1 MELLAKGRYLPQVV
15 IEQAVTLLR
24 ASTTARAEAQAH
36 ESNAQPAPGP
46 GGSAGGQ
53 DGTRGAGAQGAAD
66 PAQRGTGT
74 QGGEATGAVAQMG
87 IGDGSGHERR
97 SARLAGL
104 EAEPMELPAI
114 RKRKEPGYSCYA
126 VLDPSDVP
134 YGDPR
139 TVGEA
144 MARPDWPEW
153 DSAMRKELQS
163 HAERGTWEMVKAPE
177 GVNLV
182 TSKWVLRIKRNADA
196 TIQKYKGR
204 LVARGFTQ
212 IHGVDYDETFATTSR
227 LQILRL
233 FCSLS
238 AALDLELH
246 QIDFETAYL
255 NANFKHDIYME
266 SGHDWHA
273 ALRDALDS
281 IGFQQCEFDPSIFV
295 RNGERAAMLL
305 VYLDDIIVATPQ
317 GADIE
322 GVKKEL
328 LGLFKG
334 TDLRPVHHVLG
345 IRVTRDRKAGAIH
358 LDQERYAEEVLERF
372 GMDKCKHAKT
382 PMEAKNQ
389 LRQAKEGDTRCDRA
403 LYLAIVGCLAY
414 LAQETRP
421 DLAFL
426 VSALGKFN
434 ADPTQEHL
442 AAAWRGLR

>member
-1 MELLAKGRYLPQVV
+1 MESLAKGRYLPQVV

-163 HAERGTWEMVKAPE
+163 HAERGTWEM
-177 GVNLV
+177 
-182 TSKWVLRIKRNADA
+182 
-196 TIQKYKGR
+196 
-204 LVARGFTQ
+204 
-212 IHGVDYDETFATTSR
+212 IHGVDYDETFAPTSR

-238 AALDLELH
+238 AALDLEFH

-266 SGHDWHA
+266 VPEGVEALPDEVLKLRLALYGLKQSGHDWHA

-334 TDLRPVHHVLG
+334 TDLGPVHHVLG